1 MIVLIVA
8 SSIHWGK
15 FGIQQ
20 LKQNWDVG
28 RSESPDPRSVAREIF
43 YGICLGMLGLT
54 GFECTPSYIAR
65 IKPGKFPLVLRNL
78 HIPAIILNS
87 IIMLLVLAVNPL
99 EEVRSG
105 ANILSFLAQMTAG
118 RWLRTWIVVDA
129 IIVLCGGVLTGILS
143 ACGLL
148 DQLANHRV
156 IPGLFH
162 RLLPITRSPYV
173 AVLFFVSF
181 SGMLHLRERASRL
194 FRTCSHS
201 SGSPSCPSFPCPC
214 FC

>member
-1 MIVLIVA
+1 M
-8 SSIHWGK
+8 
-15 FGIQQ
+15 
-20 LKQNWDVG
+20 
-28 RSESPDPRSVAREIF
+28 AREIF
-43 YGICLGMLGLT
+43 YGICLGTLGLT

-129 IIVLCGGVLTGILS
+129 IIVLCGGVLTGCIIDEIFMILALTLSETGILS